1 MKKDNLLESPEIA
14 DKLLQEIRTLS
25 KKVKGDIKLM
35 EVCGTHTQSISRYG
49 LRKLLPEN
57 VKLISGPGCPVCV
70 TPSSYIAHSIE
81 LAKKGNI
88 IVTFGDL
95 MRIKVFDTSLEKE
108 KALGAEIIAVYSPLD
123 ALKIA
128 KENRDK
134 NVIFLAIGFETTIP
148 SICVTVEKAKKEK
161 LKNFKILSAHKIIPP
176 PLKILAKDEN
186 LKIDGFIC
194 PGHVSV
200 IIGARAYDFLP
211 ERFGKGAVISG
222 FSIND
227 ILSSIK
233 ELIKMKIEN
242 SPKNINNYKR
252 VVKDEGNIEAKKLIA
267 TFFEREDTEWRGF
280 GIIKQSGLKLKKRW
294 EDFDA
299 GKIKVEFE
307 KPEEIKGCKC
317 GEVLRGIIS
326 PKECPLMGKV
336 CTPENPVGACMVS
349 SEGSC
354 SAYYK
359 YERQLDG

>member
-1 MKKDNLLESPEIA
+1 MKKENILESPQVA
-14 DKLLQEIRTLS
+14 NKLFYDIKTLS
-25 KKVKGDIKLM
+25 KKLKGDIKLM
-35 EVCGTHTQSISRYG
+35 EVCGTHTQAISRYG
-49 LRKLLPEN
+49 LRRLLSEN

-95 MRIKVFDTSLEKE
+95 MRINVFDTSLEKE
-108 KALGAEIIAVYSPLD
+108 KATGSQIFAVYSPLD

-128 KENRDK
+128 RENKDK
-134 NVIFLAIGFETTIP
+134 DVIFLAIGFETTIP
-148 SICVTVEKAKKEK
+148 SICVTIEKAKKEK

-176 PLKILAKDEN
+176 PLQILAEDDN

-200 IIGARAYDFLP
+200 ITGSRVYDFLP
-211 ERFGKGAVISG
+211 EKFGKGAVISG
-222 FSIND
+222 FSVFD

-233 ELIKMKIEN
+233 ELIKMKIKN

-252 VVKDEGNIEAKKLIA
+252 VVKEEGNIEAKKLIDN
-267 TFFEREDTEWRGF
+267 FFEKEDTEWRGF
-280 GIIKQSGLKLKKRW
+280 GVIKQSGLKLKKEW

-299 GKIKVEFE
+299 GKIEVEFK
-307 KPEEIKGCKC
+307 KPDEIKGCRC
-317 GEVLRGIIS
+317 GEVLRGIIA

-359 YERQLDG
+359 YERQFNG

>member
-1 MKKDNLLESPEIA
+1 VKKDNLLESPEVA
-14 DKLLQEIRTLS
+14 KKLLQEIRTLS
-25 KKVKGDIKLM
+25 KKLKGDIKLM
-35 EVCGTHTQSISRYG
+35 EVCGTHTQAISRYG

-81 LAKKGNI
+81 LAKRGNI

-95 MRIKVFDTSLEKE
+95 MRIKVFDTSLERE
-108 KALGAEIIAVYSPLD
+108 KALGAKIFPVYSPLD

-176 PLKILAKDEN
+176 PLKILAEDDN

-194 PGHVSV
+194 AGHVSV
-200 IIGARAYDFLP
+200 ITGSAVYNFLP
-211 ERFGKGAVISG
+211 EKFGKGAVISG

-242 SPKNINNYKR
+242 NPRSINNYKR
-252 VVKDEGNIEAKKLIA
+252 VVKDEGNKEANNLIA

-299 GKIKVEFE
+299 CKIKVEFE